1 MITDGEFAPGAPH
14 YERDGWTAMG
24 QAQEIAER
32 LLDAQVRFV
41 LAEVSGDRLT
51 EVVARD
57 TEAVLAVA
65 DTLVFGEIVRVE
77 QAKQTVTVIVDLIG
91 GSPVFADMA
100 GVFADAIYDRIAAD
114 NDYRLGDVVD
124 REPVEALLEKILG
137 MHQAQERILDRL
149 TESPLVATVAS
160 KFVDKLLNDFVQAN
174 RERAEKIP
182 GVSSLMSIGQS
193 AANRAKK
200 AADGTF
206 VGDLAGKGAMFALKR
221 TNNAIREMLRDAPV
235 HAAAMEFWDLH
246 ADEPVSG
253 LRDYL
258 SGKDLNEL
266 VLLCYEIAVTT
277 REKEYF
283 GVLLDECVEVFFH
296 KYGEYTLAALLP
308 ELGLTGDDIGAEIL
322 RYGPAVIEGA
332 KRNGV
337 LAGLIRER
345 LEPFFLS
352 EEVLGILAAE

>member
-1 MITDGEFAPGAPH
+1 MSEP
-14 YERDGWTAMG
+14 R
-24 QAQEIAER
+24 EIAER
-32 LLDAQVRFV
+32 LLDAQVEFL
-41 LAEVSGDRLT
+41 LAEVTGERFA
-51 EVVARD
+51 EVIARD
-57 TEAVLAVA
+57 TEEVLGVA
-65 DTLVFGEIVRVE
+65 DTIVFRDVVEVE
-77 QAKQTVTVIVDLIG
+77 QAKQTVRTIVELIG
-91 GSPVFADMA
+91 GSPVFADMV
-100 GVFADAIYDRIAAD
+100 GVFADSIYDHIATN
-114 NDYRLGDVVD
+114 NDYTLGEVVE
-124 REPVEALLEKILG
+124 REPVEALLEKIFG

-160 KFVDKLLNDFVQAN
+160 KFVDKLINDFMQAN

-182 GVSSLMSIGQS
+182 GVSSLMSLGQS

-206 VGDLAGKGAMFALKR
+206 VGDLAGKGALFALKR

-253 LRDYL
+253 LREYL
-258 SGKDLNEL
+258 SRKDLNEL

-283 GVLLDECVEVFFH
+283 GLLLDECVEVFFT
-296 KYGEYTLAALLP
+296 KYGDYTLAAMLP
-308 ELGLTGDDIGAEIL
+308 ELGLTGDDIAAEIL
-322 RYGPAVIEGA
+322 RYGPAVIDSA
-332 KRNGV
+332 KREGV

-345 LEPFFLS
+345 LAPFYTS
-352 EEVLGILAAE
+352 DKVLDILGG

>member
-1 MITDGEFAPGAPH
+1 MSEP
-14 YERDGWTAMG
+14 R
-24 QAQEIAER
+24 EIAER
-32 LLDAQVRFV
+32 LLDAQVEFL
-41 LAEVSGDRLT
+41 LAEVTGERFA
-51 EVVARD
+51 EVIARD
-57 TEAVLAVA
+57 TEAVLGVA
-65 DTLVFGEIVRVE
+65 DTIVFRDVVE
-77 QAKQTVTVIVDLIG
+77 VEHAKQTVRTIVELIG
-91 GSPVFADMA
+91 GSPVFADMV
-100 GVFADAIYDRIAAD
+100 GVFADSIYDHIATN
-114 NDYRLGDVVD
+114 NDYTLGEVVE
-124 REPVEALLEKILG
+124 REPVEALLEKIFG

-160 KFVDKLLNDFVQAN
+160 KFVDKLINDFMQAN

-182 GVSSLMSIGQS
+182 GVSSLMSLGQS

-206 VGDLAGKGAMFALKR
+206 VGDLAGKGALFALKR

-253 LRDYL
+253 LREYL
-258 SGKDLNEL
+258 SRKDLNEL

-283 GVLLDECVEVFFH
+283 GLLLDECVEVFFT
-296 KYGEYTLAALLP
+296 KYGDYTLAAMLP
-308 ELGLTGDDIGAEIL
+308 ELGLSGDDIAAEIL
-322 RYGPAVIEGA
+322 RYGPAVIESA
-332 KRNGV
+332 KREGV

-345 LEPFFLS
+345 LAPFYAS
-352 EEVLGILAAE
+352 DEVLRILAG

>member
-1 MITDGEFAPGAPH
+1 MKS
-14 YERDGWTAMG
+14 DGWNSMSEPR
-24 QAQEIAER
+24 EIAER
-32 LLDAQVRFV
+32 LLDAQVEFL
-41 LAEVSGDRLT
+41 LAEVTGERFA
-51 EVVARD
+51 EVIARD
-57 TEAVLAVA
+57 TEAVLGVA
-65 DTLVFGEIVRVE
+65 DTIVFRDVVEVE
-77 QAKQTVTVIVDLIG
+77 QAKQTVRTIVELIG
-91 GSPVFADMA
+91 GSPVFADMV
-100 GVFADAIYDRIAAD
+100 GVFADSIYDHTATN
-114 NDYRLGDVVD
+114 NDYTLGEVVE
-124 REPVEALLEKILG
+124 REPVEALLEKIFG

-160 KFVDKLLNDFVQAN
+160 KFVDKLINDFMQAN

-182 GVSSLMSIGQS
+182 GVSSLMSLGQS

-206 VGDLAGKGAMFALKR
+206 VGDLAGKGALFALKR

-253 LRDYL
+253 LREYL
-258 SGKDLNEL
+258 SRKDLNEL

-283 GVLLDECVEVFFH
+283 GLLLDECVEVFFT
-296 KYGEYTLAALLP
+296 KYGDYTLAAMLP
-308 ELGLTGDDIGAEIL
+308 ELGLTGDDIAAEIL
-322 RYGPAVIEGA
+322 RYGPAVIESA
-332 KRNGV
+332 KREGV

-345 LEPFFLS
+345 LAPFYAS
-352 EEVLGILAAE
+352 DEVLRILAG

>member
-1 MITDGEFAPGAPH
+1 MSEP
-14 YERDGWTAMG
+14 R
-24 QAQEIAER
+24 EIAER
-32 LLDAQVRFV
+32 LLDAQVAFL
-41 LAEVSGDRLT
+41 LAEVTGERFA

-57 TEAVLAVA
+57 TEAVLGVA
-65 DTLVFGEIVRVE
+65 DTLVFRDVVELE
-77 QAKQTVTVIVDLIG
+77 QAKQTVRTVVELIG
-91 GSPVFADMA
+91 GSPVFADMV
-100 GVFADAIYDRIAAD
+100 GVFADSIYDHIAAN
-114 NDYRLGDVVD
+114 NDYTLGEVVE
-124 REPVEALLEKILG
+124 REPVEALLEKIFG

-160 KFVDKLLNDFVQAN
+160 KFVDKLINDFVQAN

-182 GVSSLMSIGQS
+182 GVSSLMSLGQS

-206 VGDLAGKGAMFALKR
+206 VGDLAGKGALFALKR

-258 SGKDLNEL
+258 SQKDLNEL

-283 GVLLDECVEVFFH
+283 GLLLDECVEVFFT
-296 KYGEYTLAALLP
+296 KYGDYTLAAMLP
-308 ELGLTGDDIGAEIL
+308 ELGLTGDDIVKEIL

-332 KRNGV
+332 KRDGV

-345 LEPFFLS
+345 LAPFYTS
-352 EEVLGILAAE
+352 DEVLGILADS

>member
-1 MITDGEFAPGAPH
+1 MSEP
-14 YERDGWTAMG
+14 R
-24 QAQEIAER
+24 EIAER
-32 LLDAQVRFV
+32 LLEAQVAFL
-41 LAEVSGDRLT
+41 LAEVTGERFA

-57 TEAVLAVA
+57 TEAVLGVA
-65 DTLVFGEIVRVE
+65 DTLVFRDVVEID
-77 QAKQTVTVIVDLIG
+77 QAKQTVRTVVELIG
-91 GSPVFADMA
+91 GSPVLADMV
-100 GVFADAIYDRIAAD
+100 GVFADSIYDHIAA
-114 NDYRLGDVVD
+114 NHDYTLGEVVE
-124 REPVEALLEKILG
+124 REPVEALLEKIFG

-160 KFVDKLLNDFVQAN
+160 KFVDKLINDFVQAN

-182 GVSSLMSIGQS
+182 GVSSLMSLGQS

-206 VGDLAGKGAMFALKR
+206 VGDLAGKGALFALKR

-253 LRDYL
+253 LREYL
-258 SGKDLNEL
+258 SRKDLNEL

-283 GVLLDECVEVFFH
+283 GLLLDECVEVFFT
-296 KYGEYTLAALLP
+296 KYGDYTLAAMLP
-308 ELGLTGDDIGAEIL
+308 ELGLTGDDIVQEIL

-332 KRNGV
+332 KREGV

-345 LEPFFLS
+345 LAPFYTS
-352 EEVLGILAAE
+352 DEVLAILSV

>member
-1 MITDGEFAPGAPH
+1 MSEP
-14 YERDGWTAMG
+14 R
-24 QAQEIAER
+24 EIAER
-32 LLDAQVRFV
+32 LLDAQVDFL
-41 LAEVSGDRLT
+41 LAEVTGERFA
-51 EVVARD
+51 EVIARD
-57 TEAVLAVA
+57 TEAVLGVA
-65 DTLVFGEIVRVE
+65 DTIVFRDVVEVE
-77 QAKQTVTVIVDLIG
+77 QAKQTVRTIVELIG
-91 GSPVFADMA
+91 GSPVFADMI
-100 GVFADAIYDRIAAD
+100 GVFADSIYDHIATN
-114 NDYRLGDVVD
+114 NDYTLGEVVE
-124 REPVEALLEKILG
+124 REPVEALLEKIFG

-160 KFVDKLLNDFVQAN
+160 KFVDKLINDFMQAN

-182 GVSSLMSIGQS
+182 GVSSLMSLGQS

-206 VGDLAGKGAMFALKR
+206 VGDLAGKGALFALKR

-253 LRDYL
+253 LREYL
-258 SGKDLNEL
+258 SRKDLNEL

-283 GVLLDECVEVFFH
+283 GLLLDECVEVFFT
-296 KYGEYTLAALLP
+296 KYGDYTLAAMLP
-308 ELGLTGDDIGAEIL
+308 ELGLSGDDIAAEIL
-322 RYGPAVIEGA
+322 RYGPAVIDSA
-332 KRNGV
+332 KREGV

-345 LEPFFLS
+345 LAPFYTS
-352 EEVLGILAAE
+352 DKVLDILGG

>member
-1 MITDGEFAPGAPH
+1 MSEP
-14 YERDGWTAMG
+14 R
-24 QAQEIAER
+24 EIAER
-32 LLDAQVRFV
+32 LLDAQVEFL
-41 LAEVSGDRLT
+41 LAEVTGERFA
-51 EVVARD
+51 EVIARD
-57 TEAVLAVA
+57 TEAVLGVA
-65 DTLVFGEIVRVE
+65 DTIVFRDVVEVE
-77 QAKQTVTVIVDLIG
+77 QAKQTVRTIVELIG
-91 GSPVFADMA
+91 GSPVFADMV
-100 GVFADAIYDRIAAD
+100 GVFADSIYDHIATN
-114 NDYRLGDVVD
+114 NDYTLGEVVE
-124 REPVEALLEKILG
+124 REPVEALLEKIFG

-160 KFVDKLLNDFVQAN
+160 KFVDKLINDFMQAN

-182 GVSSLMSIGQS
+182 GVSSLMSLGQS

-206 VGDLAGKGAMFALKR
+206 VGDLAGKGALFALKR

-253 LRDYL
+253 LREYL
-258 SGKDLNEL
+258 SRKDLNEL

-283 GVLLDECVEVFFH
+283 GLLLDECVEVFFT
-296 KYGEYTLAALLP
+296 KYGDYTLAAMLP
-308 ELGLTGDDIGAEIL
+308 ELGLTGADIAAEIL
-322 RYGPAVIEGA
+322 RYGPAVIESA
-332 KRNGV
+332 KREGV

-345 LEPFFLS
+345 LAPFYAS
-352 EEVLGILAAE
+352 DEVLRILAG

>member
-1 MITDGEFAPGAPH
+1 MSEP
-14 YERDGWTAMG
+14 R
-24 QAQEIAER
+24 EIAER
-32 LLDAQVRFV
+32 LLDAQVEFL
-41 LAEVSGDRLT
+41 LAEVTGERFA
-51 EVVARD
+51 EVIARD
-57 TEAVLAVA
+57 TEAVLRVA
-65 DTLVFGEIVRVE
+65 DTIVFRDVVEVE
-77 QAKQTVTVIVDLIG
+77 QAKQTVRTIVELIG
-91 GSPVFADMA
+91 GSPVFADMV
-100 GVFADAIYDRIAAD
+100 GVFADSIYDHIATN
-114 NDYRLGDVVD
+114 NDYTLGEVVE
-124 REPVEALLEKILG
+124 REPVEALLEKIFG

-160 KFVDKLLNDFVQAN
+160 KFVDKLINDFMQAN

-182 GVSSLMSIGQS
+182 GVSSLMSLGQS

-206 VGDLAGKGAMFALKR
+206 VGDLAGKGALFALKR

-253 LRDYL
+253 LREYL
-258 SGKDLNEL
+258 SRKDLNEL

-283 GVLLDECVEVFFH
+283 GLLLEECVEVFFT
-296 KYGEYTLAALLP
+296 KYGDYTLAAMLP
-308 ELGLTGDDIGAEIL
+308 ELGLTGDDIAAEIL
-322 RYGPAVIEGA
+322 RYGPAVIESA
-332 KRNGV
+332 KREGV

-345 LEPFFLS
+345 LAPFYAS
-352 EEVLGILAAE
+352 DEVLRILAG